1 MNAPALEILL
11 GDHDREQMPLS
22 LATDGV
28 LRYVWQSAFGPIL
41 IEVRDG
47 VAFVNGKPVTPIAD
61 SERGAHDGD
70 GSIPARQFRAI

>member
-22 LATDGV
+22 LATEGV

-41 IEVRDG
+41 IEVHDG
-47 VAFVNGKPVTPIAD
+47 IAFVNGEPVMPIAAI
-61 SERGAHDGD
+61 ERGDA
-70 GSIPARQFRAI
+70 AWAA